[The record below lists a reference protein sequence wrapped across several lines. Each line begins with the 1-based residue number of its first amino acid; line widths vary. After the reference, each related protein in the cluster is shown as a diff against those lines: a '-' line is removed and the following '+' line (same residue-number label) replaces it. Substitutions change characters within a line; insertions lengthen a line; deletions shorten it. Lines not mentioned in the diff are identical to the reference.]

1 MDRFPT
7 DERKKIYRPSAT
19 ADKWG
24 VSAPRL
30 RVLDVKIDGD
40 DGRMDGWMDDD
51 DDDSDKEEEKEKEE
65 EEEEKKEAWFGK
77 GREGER
83 SEK

>member
-24 VSAPRL
+24 VSASRL

-40 DGRMDGWMDDD
+40 DGRMDGWM
-51 DDDSDKEEEKEKEE
+51 
-65 EEEEKKEAWFGK
+65 
-77 GREGER
+77 GE
-83 SEK
+83 S